1 MLAALAFL
9 SAPTVGALD
18 TLSLLVFVAM
28 MVLGGVVGWRRP
40 SPLLAFGVLAVVA
53 ATGVLTG
60 PTFDVGTSVAT
71 LVVLPFGVG
80 VAYASL
86 LPTAAPVAVMSATT
100 PIAVS
105 VPVVAEYGWTAY
117 TPLTSIE
124 PTFSPSTWVWTST
137 GISVASILV
146 AGVALVVLRRRE
158 SSDS

>member
-9 SAPTVGALD
+9 SAPTVGTFD
-18 TLSLLVFVAM
+18 TQSLLVFVAM

-53 ATGVLTG
+53 ATGALTG
-60 PTFDVGTSVAT
+60 PSFDFPLVAT
-71 LVVLPFGVG
+71 TVVLPFGVG

-86 LPTAAPVAVMSATT
+86 LPTAPPVAVMSATT

-105 VPVVAEYGWTAY
+105 VPIVAEYGWTAY

-146 AGVALVVLRRRE
+146 AGVALVLLRQRRE
-158 SSDS
+158 STDS